1 MTVFRPFFIQ
11 VALPY
16 SVIRGESIAIQII
29 VFNYQNKA
37 QQAEVVLDNKKEE
50 FEFTLASDDSNTI
63 ESQRQDAKRKFVTVP
78 AQDGASLSFLITP
91 KKLGNIDIKVTAT
104 TNSAGDT
111 VLKKL
116 LVKPEGQPQYFN
128 KALLVDLRDTASGVL
143 KKKFE
148 LMVPKN
154 AVPGSERITISSIGD
169 ILGPGIS
176 NIDDL
181 LQMPYGCGEQNMLNF
196 VPNIVVLEYLT
207 RANRLTPLIKKKALE
222 HMDKGYQRELTYKR
236 EDGSFSAFGNND
248 KSGST
253 WLTAFVLKSFT
264 QAKPHMNIDSSVLET
279 ATQWLMSRQLSDGSF
294 DEPGEVHNKAM
305 QGGSGG
311 KGSPALSAFVL
322 TALLQDKITARR
334 NFSTQITKA
343 EQYLIRQLRSSQSS
357 YEVAIITYALHLA
370 DSPAKDSAHQKL
382 LNFAKK
388 TNDHVWWTQELT
400 KKDNLTDKQSFH
412 FFLPKS
418 NDVESTSYALMSLV
432 MRGEIDASVPVL
444 RWLIS
449 QQNERGGFST
459 TQDTVVGLQALG
471 QLASRVSSTTV
482 NINAKFR
489 YGPTDQDTKIRPMS
503 INSNNAVVLQRFD
516 LPPSTRSVEIDA
528 TGFGTAIVQVSWQ
541 YNLAVSAEEPAF
553 FLNPQLG
560 KTSNENFLQLNVC
573 T

>member
-11 VALPY
+11 VSLPY

-29 VFNYQNKA
+29 VFNYMNKA
-37 QQAEVVLDNKKEE
+37 QQAEVVLENKNEE
-50 FEFTLASDDSNTI
+50 FEFTLASDDMNSV
-63 ESQRQDAKRKFVTVP
+63 ESQRQENKRKFVTVP
-78 AQDGASLSFLITP
+78 AQDGSSVSFLITP
-91 KKLGNIDIKVTAT
+91 KKLGSIDIKVSAT

-116 LVKPEGQPQYFN
+116 LVKPEGQPQFFN
-128 KALLVDLRDTASGVL
+128 KAVLVDLRETAAGSL
-143 KKKFE
+143 TKKVDIN
-148 LMVPKN
+148 VPHN
-154 AVPGSERITISSIGD
+154 AVPGSERITVSTIGD
-169 ILGPGIS
+169 ILGPSIS

-207 RANRLTPLIKKKALE
+207 RANRLSPSVRKKALD

-253 WLTAFVLKSFT
+253 WLTAFVLKSFS
-264 QAKPHMNIDSSVLET
+264 QAKPHMNIDPAVLET
-279 ATQWLMSRQLSDGSF
+279 ATQWLMSRQLTDGSF

-305 QGGSGG
+305 QGGSGS

-322 TALLQDKITARR
+322 IALLQDKTSARR
-334 NFSTQITKA
+334 NFSSQIAKA
-343 EQYLIRQLRSSQSS
+343 EQYLLKELRSSQNA
-357 YEVAIITYALHLA
+357 YEVSIITYALHLA

-382 LNFAKK
+382 SNFAKK
-388 TNDHVWWTQELT
+388 NSDHVWWTQELG
-400 KKDNLTDKQSFH
+400 KKENLTDKQSFH

-418 NDVESTSYALMSLV
+418 NDIEATSYALMSLV
-432 MRGEIDASVPVL
+432 MRGEVEASIPVL
-444 RWLIS
+444 KWLVS
-449 QQNERGGFST
+449 QQNERGGFAS
-459 TQDTVVGLQALG
+459 TQDTVIGLQALG
-471 QLASRVSSTTV
+471 QLASRVSTTTV
-482 NINAKFR
+482 SITAKFR
-489 YGPTDQDTKIRPMS
+489 YGTEGLETKSRS
-503 INSNNAVVLQRFD
+503 LQVNSNNGMTLQRLD
-516 LPPSTRSVEIDA
+516 LPSSTRFVEVDA

-553 FLNPQLG
+553 FLNPILG
-560 KTSNENFLQLNVC
+560 KTSNENFLQLNIC